1 MTNRQIKRALRTLKQ
16 FCYSHERC
24 GSCPFGEFRQDMG
37 FTCYVQNIIDD
48 ERFLKAVS
56 ENVPDPNE
64 CKLCKW
70 RAICDK
76 EDCSGF
82 ERDLMATDPTVTIS
96 AGTIQYQPWKEFDDD
111 L

>member
-1 MTNRQIKRALRTLKQ
+1 MTNRQVKRALRTLKQ

-48 ERFLKAVS
+48 ERFFEAVS
-56 ENVPDPNE
+56 DVPDQ
-64 CKLCKW
+64 
-70 RAICDK
+70 
-76 EDCSGF
+76 
-82 ERDLMATDPTVTIS
+82 TVTIQP
-96 AGTIQYQPWKEFDDD
+96 GTIQYQPWEEFDDD